1 MLYATDVKGGDAKCT
16 LIFHLSPGCAGSY
29 QTRTNGHKL
38 VRGFFTYM
46 RLSIKQYVT
55 LVSLAALAS
64 AFALYLRDPSF
75 SGDFLRAA
83 MTFGLISSLAQALR
97 YRTGSESSGSL
108 SFIPILASAAIAPH
122 WISVVAVTLA
132 SLTAQLLAR
141 KTPLKTLFNSAQ
153 NALSVALGIIAYLT
167 IGGQPLRHISES
179 GSLSLFAL
187 FLIFFVVNSI
197 CVSIAVG
204 IAGGRNPGPIWKEMT
219 LGALPYDFLSLP
231 VILFFVWIYTQY
243 DVVGAFVLAVP
254 LLGLRQLYKVNW
266 QLEQTNREL
275 LELMVAAIEARDPYT
290 SGHSRRVAEK
300 TRIIARAVGL
310 RDKETERIVAAA
322 LLHDVGKI
330 HEVFGPILSKPGRLT
345 PEEQVIMRTHPVKS
359 AELAG
364 TVTQLRDVVPL
375 IRHHHENW
383 DGSGYPDG
391 LKGDGIPLGSRI
403 IMFADTIDAMTTD
416 RPYRAAL
423 DATSVR
429 KELLRFRGTQFDPQI
444 CDALL
449 RSPEYSKLFA
459 PNGSPIEEWVER
471 TPERGSVLRAAVS

>member
-1 MLYATDVKGGDAKCT
+1 
-16 LIFHLSPGCAGSY
+16 
-29 QTRTNGHKL
+29 
-38 VRGFFTYM
+38 M
-46 RLSIKQYVT
+46 RLGIKQYVT
-55 LVSLAALAS
+55 LVTIAAAVS
-64 AFALYLRDPSF
+64 CGALFWRDATLPT
-75 SGDFLRAA
+75 DFLRAA
-83 MTFGLISSLAQALR
+83 LTFGLISTLAQALR

-108 SFIPILASAAIAPH
+108 SFIPILASAAVAPH
-122 WISVVAVTLA
+122 WISVVCVGVA
-132 SLTAQLLAR
+132 SLVAQVIAR
-141 KTPLKTLFNSAQ
+141 KPLVKTIFNSAQ
-153 NALSVALGIIAYLT
+153 NALSVAMAIIAYLS
-167 IGGQPLRHISES
+167 IGGRPLEHIRDS

-187 FLIFFVVNSI
+187 FLMFFVTNSI
-197 CVSIAVG
+197 CVSIAIGLVSG
-204 IAGGRNPGPIWKEMT
+204 KNSWPIWKDIA

-231 VILFFVWIYTQY
+231 VILFFVWIYTEY

-300 TRIIARAVGL
+300 TRLIARAVGL
-310 RDKETERIVAAA
+310 REKEIERIVAAA

-345 PEEQVIMRTHPVKS
+345 PEEQVIMRTHPIKS

-383 DGSGYPDG
+383 DGTGYPDG
-391 LKGDGIPLGSRI
+391 LRGDSIPLGSRI

-423 DATSVR
+423 DATAVR

-449 RSPEYSKLFA
+449 RSSEYSKLFTA
-459 PNGSPIEEWVER
+459 VDPTITEWKDT
-471 TPERGSVLRAAVS
+471 TPQRGTVLRAAVS

>member
-1 MLYATDVKGGDAKCT
+1 
-16 LIFHLSPGCAGSY
+16 
-29 QTRTNGHKL
+29 
-38 VRGFFTYM
+38 M
-46 RLSIKQYVT
+46 RLGIKQYVAFVT
-55 LVSLAALAS
+55 LAAIAS
-64 AFALYLRDPSF
+64 CVVLVYREPSF
-75 SGDFLRAA
+75 SATFVRAA
-83 MTFGLISSLAQALR
+83 LTFGLISTLAQALS
-97 YRTGSESSGSL
+97 YRTGLESDGSL

-122 WISVVAVTLA
+122 WMSVVCVAGSSLA
-132 SLTAQLLAR
+132 AQILAR
-141 KTPLKTLFNSAQ
+141 KPLVKTIFNSAQ
-153 NALSVALGIIAYLT
+153 NALSVALGIIAYLAT
-167 IGGQPLRHISES
+167 GGQPLRHIGES
-179 GSLSLFAL
+179 SSLSLFAL
-187 FLIFFVVNSI
+187 FLVFFATNSM
-197 CVSIAVG
+197 CVSIVLG
-204 IAGGRNPGPIWKEMT
+204 LVRGKSSWVVWREIA
-219 LGALPYDFLSLP
+219 LGARPYDFLSLP
-231 VILFFVWIYTQY
+231 VILFFVWIYTEH

-300 TRIIARAVGL
+300 ARLISRAVGL
-310 RDKETERIVAAA
+310 RERETERVVAAA

-345 PEEQVIMRTHPVKS
+345 AEEQVIMRTHPVKS

-383 DGSGYPDG
+383 DGTGYPDG
-391 LKGDGIPLGSRI
+391 LKGDAIPLGSRI

-423 DATSVR
+423 DPTAVR

-449 RSPEYSKLFA
+449 RSAEYSKLFA
-459 PNGSPIEEWVER
+459 AADAIPSEWSEK
-471 TPERGSVLRAAVS
+471 TPERGTVLRAAVS

>member
-1 MLYATDVKGGDAKCT
+1 MNRA
-16 LIFHLSPGCAGSY
+16 
-29 QTRTNGHKL
+29 
-38 VRGFFTYM
+38 
-46 RLSIKQYVT
+46 IKQYVT
-55 LVSLAALAS
+55 LVCIAALS
-64 AFALYLRDPSF
+64 SSVVLFLRDSELPTE
-75 SGDFLRAA
+75 FLRAA
-83 MTFGLISSLAQALR
+83 ITFGLISTLAQALR
-97 YRTGSESSGSL
+97 YRTGNEASGSL
-108 SFIPILASAAIAPH
+108 SFIPVLASAAIAPH
-122 WISVVAVTLA
+122 WISVVSVALA
-132 SLTAQLLAR
+132 SLAAQILAR
-141 KTPLKTLFNSAQ
+141 KPLLKVVFNTAQ
-153 NALSVALGIIAYLT
+153 NPLSLALGIVAYRT
-167 IGGQPLRHISES
+167 FGGQPLHSIGES
-179 GSLSLFAL
+179 SSLSLFAL
-187 FLIFFVVNSI
+187 FLVFFLTNSI
-197 CVSIAVG
+197 CVSGAVG
-204 IAGGRNPGPIWKEMT
+204 IVSGRNAWLVWRENT

-243 DVVGAFVLAVP
+243 GVVGAFVLAVP
-254 LLGLRQLYKVNW
+254 MLGLRQLYKVNW

-300 TRIIARAVGL
+300 ARVIAKAVGL
-310 RDKETERIVAAA
+310 REKEIERIAAAA

-383 DGSGYPDG
+383 DGTGYPDG
-391 LKGDGIPLGSRI
+391 LRGDAIPLGSRI

-423 DATSVR
+423 DSTSVR

-449 RSPEYSKLFA
+449 RSAEYSKLFA
-459 PNGSPIEEWVER
+459 PTSAAPENWAER
-471 TPERGSVLRAAVS
+471 TPERGTVLRAAVS

>member
-1 MLYATDVKGGDAKCT
+1 MGL
-16 LIFHLSPGCAGSY
+16 AGV
-29 QTRTNGHKL
+29 G
-38 VRGFFTYM
+38 GFFYM
-46 RLSIKQYVT
+46 QRQISRYVA
-55 LVSLAALAS
+55 VVFVAAVGTVA
-64 AFALYLRDPSF
+64 ALYLRDPAFNPGFAQAALTFGMISVLANVLSHKT
-75 SGDFLRAA
+75 SGDA
-83 MTFGLISSLAQALR
+83 
-97 YRTGSESSGSL
+97 SGSL
-108 SFIPILASAAIAPH
+108 SFIPVLASAAIAPH
-122 WISVVAVTLA
+122 WLTALVVAGAALA
-132 SLTAQLLAR
+132 AQVLAR
-141 KTPLKTLFNSAQ
+141 KGPLKSVFNVAQ
-153 NALSVALGIIAYLT
+153 EGFAISLAILAYRLLGGLPLHR
-167 IGGQPLRHISES
+167 IGES

-187 FLIFFVVNSI
+187 FLVFFITNSV
-197 CVSIAVG
+197 CVSGALG
-204 IAGGRNPGPIWKEMT
+204 IVNARNPWTIWRENT
-219 LGALPYDFLSLP
+219 LSALPYDFLSLP

-243 DVVGAFVLAVP
+243 GVVGAFVLAVP
-254 LLGLRQLYKVNW
+254 LLGLRQIYKVNW
-266 QLEQTNREL
+266 QLERTNREL

-300 TRIIARAVGL
+300 ARIISRAVGL
-310 RDKETERIVAAA
+310 REKEIERIVAAA

-345 PEEQVIMRTHPVKS
+345 PEEQVIMRTHPIKS

-383 DGSGYPDG
+383 DGTGYPDG
-391 LKGDGIPLGSRI
+391 LREEGIPLGSRI

-429 KELLRFRGTQFDPQI
+429 KELLRFRGSQFDPQI

-459 PNGSPIEEWVER
+459 PANATVEEWAHR
-471 TPERGSVLRAAVS
+471 TPERGSVLRAAVSG

>member
-1 MLYATDVKGGDAKCT
+1 MQRQISRYVALVVVAA
-16 LIFHLSPGCAGSY
+16 AG
-29 QTRTNGHKL
+29 T
-38 VRGFFTYM
+38 
-46 RLSIKQYVT
+46 I
-55 LVSLAALAS
+55 A
-64 AFALYLRDPSF
+64 ALYLRDPALNPAFAQAALTFGMISVLANLLSPKT
-75 SGDFLRAA
+75 SGDA
-83 MTFGLISSLAQALR
+83 T
-97 YRTGSESSGSL
+97 GSL
-108 SFIPILASAAIAPH
+108 SLIPVLASAAIAPH
-122 WISVVAVTLA
+122 WLTAVVVAAAALA
-132 SLTAQLLAR
+132 AQILAR
-141 KTPLKTLFNSAQ
+141 KGALKSIFNVAQ
-153 NALSVALGIIAYLT
+153 EGFAISLAILAYLT
-167 IGGQPLRHISES
+167 LGGVPLHHIGES

-187 FLIFFVVNSI
+187 FLVFFVTNSV
-197 CVSIAVG
+197 CVSGAIG
-204 IAGGRNPGPIWKEMT
+204 IVNARNPWLIWRENT
-219 LGALPYDFLSLP
+219 LSALPYDFLSLP

-243 DVVGAFVLAVP
+243 GVVGAFVLAVP
-254 LLGLRQLYKVNW
+254 LLGLRQIYKVNW
-266 QLEQTNREL
+266 QLERTNREL

-300 TRIIARAVGL
+300 ARIISRAFGI
-310 RDKETERIVAAA
+310 REKEIERIVAAA

-345 PEEQVIMRTHPVKS
+345 PEEQVVMRTHPIKS

-383 DGSGYPDG
+383 DGTGYPDG
-391 LKGDGIPLGSRI
+391 LKGDAIPLGSRI

-449 RSPEYSKLFA
+449 RSPDYSKLFA
-459 PNGSPIEEWVER
+459 SPAMTIEEWPEK
-471 TPERGSVLRAAVS
+471 TPERGSVLRTAVG